1 MDEREARVARNESI
15 SREINEELE
24 DAQAS
29 AGAPTFLRLVCE
41 CGQQQC
47 DRLLALTIPEY
58 EQIRDDPRRFA
69 VAKEHVLPDVE
80 LIVRETERFTVVEKR
95 EGTPAL
101 VAEELDPRD

>member
-1 MDEREARVARNESI
+1 MDEREARAARNESI
-15 SREINEELE
+15 SREINEGLE

-47 DRLLALTIPEY
+47 DHLLALTLHEY
-58 EQIRDDPRRFA
+58 EELREDPRRFA
-69 VAKEHVLPDVE
+69 VARDHDRPEVE
-80 LIVRETERFTVVEKR
+80 LVVRETERFTVVEKR
-95 EGTPAL
+95 EGTPAV

>member
-15 SREINEELE
+15 SREINEQLE

-29 AGAPTFLRLVCE
+29 AGSETFLRLVCE

-47 DRLLALTIPEY
+47 DQLLALTVHEY
-58 EQIRDDPRRFA
+58 EEIRDDPRRFA
-69 VAKEHVLPDVE
+69 VARDHVLPDVE
-80 LIVRETERFTVVEKR
+80 LVVRETERFTVVEKR